1 MIQGAKKLLKQTS
14 LYMKRGDKM
23 SRLKLGGSKDLT
35 TGNPMK
41 LILNFGVPLLFL
53 HQLLIFLLPQK
64 IFFLISK

>member
-1 MIQGAKKLLKQTS
+1 MIQGAKELLKQTS